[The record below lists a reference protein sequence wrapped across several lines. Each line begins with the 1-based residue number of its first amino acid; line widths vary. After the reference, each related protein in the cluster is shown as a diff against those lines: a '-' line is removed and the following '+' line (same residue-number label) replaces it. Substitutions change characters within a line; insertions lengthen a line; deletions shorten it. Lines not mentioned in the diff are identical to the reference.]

1 MRALSSDDVRASF
14 INATE
19 QELARLELPW
29 WFDATLWDS
38 LDYLGWTDPH
48 LPERGYLV
56 ADTPW
61 GLSGVVLR
69 LPVHH
74 ARGRRALCNL
84 CYTQHRGDGAVL
96 MVARRA
102 GKAGLNHNTVGT
114 SICSD
119 LACSLYLRGLRRS
132 TGGGRLPET
141 LDPDARIRRLRD
153 NVAFFLARVAGP
165 QPMAEAPNQTF
176 D

>member
-1 MRALSSDDVRASF
+1 MKALTPDAVRGSF
-14 INATE
+14 INATVP
-19 QELARLELPW
+19 ELERLELPW

-38 LDYLGWTDPH
+38 LDYLGWTDPA

-56 ADTPW
+56 ADTSF
-61 GLSGVVLR
+61 GLTGVVLR
-69 LPVHH
+69 LPKNRPH
-74 ARGRRALCNL
+74 GRRALCNL
-84 CYTQHRGDGAVL
+84 CWTQHRGQGALL

-114 SICSD
+114 YICAD

-132 TGGGRLPET
+132 VGGGMMPET
-141 LDPDARIRRLRD
+141 LDPQARIERLRENIED
-153 NVAFFLARVAGP
+153 FLARVTV
-165 QPMAEAPNQTF
+165 E